1 MSFINLGDVSRKS
14 LKEKGYKRCYD
25 SCSYERIGNS
35 KYLYDVE
42 YFIKDFNKYFEI
54 KNNPFD
60 DNDDKKVQQ
69 SVSFFFSAIADDLI
83 LYYHITGNN
92 CNTEFK
98 SFKIENCVRAIGGDS
113 YYKKEYLLK
122 ARQDLEK
129 FIVNF
134 LDNNC
139 IGIEVKL
146 FHNRIQAMNKQKKI
160 IDEDILRIKKAIEEN
175 YSKHEVAV

>member
-1 MSFINLGDVSRKS
+1 MSFINLGDIDRKS
-14 LKEKGYKRCYD
+14 LKEKGYKRCYY

-35 KYLYDVE
+35 KYLYDSE
-42 YFIKDFNKYFEI
+42 YFIKDFNKHFEI

-60 DNDDKKVQQ
+60 DNNDKKVQQ
-69 SVSFFFSAIADDLI
+69 SVSFFFSTIADDLI

-98 SFKIENCVRAIGGDS
+98 SFKIENCVRAIRGDS

-122 ARQDLEK
+122 ARQELEK
-129 FIVNF
+129 FLVNF

-146 FHNRIQAMNKQKKI
+146 FYNRIQAMNKQKKI

-175 YSKHEVAV
+175 YSKHEVVL